1 MCGYC
6 DVAVSQQARGLILAM
21 ALLMSP
27 AGVKALEQHEGLELE
42 AYLDAA
48 GIYTIGYGHTGS
60 EYAQP
65 GTKITK
71 QKARELLKQ
80 DIKEA
85 EDAVNRLVKVGLNQP
100 SFDALVSLVFNIGVG
115 AFARSTLLKKLN
127 SGDYLGAADQFNRW
141 VFANG
146 KKLNGLVKRRAAERA
161 MFLSGVNILSTDDE
175 NEGNIIPDAPKAPNP
190 AKEPGVIAT
199 GTVVAAGGLKEL
211 VEAVRPVEGANETM
225 MYMWMVL
232 AAVAVFF
239 VIWKSRNS

>member
-1 MCGYC
+1 
-6 DVAVSQQARGLILAM
+6 M
-21 ALLMSP
+21 ALSMSP
-27 AGVKALEQHEGLELE
+27 QGVKALENFEGTELE
-42 AYLDAA
+42 AYQDAV
-48 GIYTIGYGHTGS
+48 GVWTIGTGHTGS

-65 GTKITK
+65 GVKITK
-71 QKARELLKQ
+71 AKARELLKN
-80 DIKEA
+80 DIKDA
-85 EDAVNRLVKVGLNQP
+85 EDAINRLVKIDLSQP

-127 SGDYLGAADQFNRW
+127 SGDYLGAADEFNRW
-141 VFANG
+141 VYANK

-175 NEGNIIPDAPKAPNP
+175 NEGNIIPDAPKPPNP
-190 AKEPGVIAT
+190 VKEPGVLAT

-239 VIWKSRNS
+239 VIWKSRKD

>member
-1 MCGYC
+1 MHGMTPQSIKVLK
-6 DVAVSQQARGLILAM
+6 DFEGL
-21 ALLMSP
+21 
-27 AGVKALEQHEGLELE
+27 ALET
-42 AYLDAA
+42 YIDAA
-48 GIYTIGYGHTGS
+48 GVATVGWGHTGS
-60 EYAQP
+60 KYAIS
-65 GTKITK
+65 GNKITK
-71 QKARELLKQ
+71 AKALELLEQ
-80 DIKEA
+80 DIREA
-85 EDAVNRLVKVGLNQP
+85 ADGVDRLVNVTISADQR
-100 SFDALVSLVFNIGVG
+100 SALILFVFNIGVG

-175 NEGNIIPDAPKAPNP
+175 NEGNIVPDAPKTPNP
-190 AKEPGVIAT
+190 AKDPGVLAT

-239 VIWKSRNS
+239 VIWKSRKD